1 MMRLFYEHPVDP
13 IKERYRKFGRIAPV
27 EYGTEYPGDGR
38 ENMLF
43 VMPYAIRGIVF
54 AGTFP
59 IEAFDE
65 RSDSLGKLEA
75 REWFL
80 I

>member
-1 MMRLFYEHPVDP
+1 MWFFYEHPVDP
-13 IKERYRKFGRIAPV
+13 IEERYRKFGWIVPV

-43 VMPYAIRGIVF
+43 IMPHAICSIVF
-54 AGTFP
+54 TGIFP

-65 RSDSLGKLEA
+65 CSDSLGKFEA
-75 REWFL
+75 REWLL